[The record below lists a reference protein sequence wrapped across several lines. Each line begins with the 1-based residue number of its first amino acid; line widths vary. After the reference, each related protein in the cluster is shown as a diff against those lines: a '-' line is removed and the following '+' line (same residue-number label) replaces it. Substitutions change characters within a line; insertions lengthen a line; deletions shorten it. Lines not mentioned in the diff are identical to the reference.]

1 MEDDKKPKPKFIQR
15 LENVETKGGDD
26 ICEDIEMGFEKA
38 MSEMTWQGRKKFL
51 VLVADAPCH
60 GKNFNGGAGDNNP
73 EDDMT
78 PTIKKIS
85 EFASALVGLEFNDST
100 NVMYEKIKEI
110 LNPKTESG
118 NYDKFFL
125 HSIKS
130 DKKDTKSI
138 ATQMAKGIGG
148 SVKLTLKRKIK
159 KID

>member
-1 MEDDKKPKPKFIQR
+1 LEDDKKPKPKFIQR

-26 ICEDIEMGFEKA
+26 ACEDIEMGFEKA
-38 MSEMTWQGRKKFL
+38 MSEMTWKGSKKFL
-51 VLVADAPCH
+51 VLVADAPSH
-60 GKNFNGGAGDNNP
+60 GKKFNGGAGDNNP

-110 LNPKTESG
+110 LD
-118 NYDKFFL
+118 DKFFL

-148 SVKLTLKRKIK
+148 SVKITLKRKIK